1 FGLDHSVT
9 AGIVSAVGR
18 SNRFADQQYVPFIQT
33 DVAINRGNS
42 GGPLLNTRGEVVG
55 INSQIFSNSGGY
67 MGVSFAIPIDMAM
80 NVVQQRREAGKV
92 QCGMIGVGLQAITR
106 EIADGMGLPDTR
118 GALIRNVNPGTPGDK
133 AGLQAGDVIRSVDGR
148 AVNSSAE
155 LPPIIGALPPGTK
168 VRLGI
173 LRDGKSRNVDVVLA
187 PLDDALFA
195 GPGDDDATPAP
206 GRAAPAQAASN
217 PLGLVVKPV
226 DKATRAR
233 LDIDDGRGVQ
243 VTRIEGAAARRLGV
257 APGD

>member
-1 FGLDHSVT
+1 
-9 AGIVSAVGR
+9 
-18 SNRFADQQYVPFIQT
+18 
-33 DVAINRGNS
+33 
-42 GGPLLNTRGEVVG
+42 
-55 INSQIFSNSGGY
+55 
-67 MGVSFAIPIDMAM
+67 
-80 NVVQQRREAGKV
+80 
-92 QCGMIGVGLQAITR
+92 
-106 EIADGMGLPDTR
+106 
-118 GALIRNVNPGTPGDK
+118 
-133 AGLQAGDVIRSVDGR
+133 GDVIRSVDGR

-187 PLDDALFA
+187 PLDDTLFA
-195 GPGDDDATPAP
+195 GPGDADDANPAP
-206 GRAAPAQAASN
+206 GRTTPAQEASN

-257 APGD
+257 APGDVILRAGRSDVASQAELDKALAGVRSE